1 MFLIRR
7 CIRAKAFQMYFSYG
21 FESQES
27 IPYRKAAEKSML
39 SLNELHA
46 TMLALLFE
54 LRKDIEDR
62 KQRYTQVGQ
71 LDKAKEFDRFIRL
84 TIFDLIEAD
93 DDLMKEIRQSL
104 IDWHLEVG
112 VVQQLS
118 KSIVESEAY
127 KDSSLSD
134 KELMSAL
141 YNEVLFEDETLLDI
155 LEMRRSDWVL
165 DVQVVHFVLQEEL
178 NKIKSS
184 TRFYPIINRFGKKMD
199 DVLYV
204 RDLVEF
210 TVNHKEKISELIKDN
225 LKNWELD
232 RVARVD
238 LAMLELAIGEL
249 LMNKNV
255 TLKIVANEYVELS
268 KWFSNEKSPKFIN
281 GMIAGV
287 VQALR
292 QEGHEII

>member
-1 MFLIRR
+1 
-7 CIRAKAFQMYFSYG
+7 MYFSYG